1 MNAHVIGPVNGG
13 ARGRPFGSSVRD
25 LAAVGYVEEEFF
37 LLGEATRYA
46 LSDGTDYG
54 FDGRWS
60 VREHDAVPFRTRF
73 LVRQP
78 VDRERFNGVVLVN
91 WNNVSAGFELPSG
104 TGAEI
109 IESGCAW
116 VGVSAQRIGIHGH
129 PLLPDNEGLVAWD
142 AERYGQLAISDD
154 DASFDIFTQVARA
167 VGGDRSELQTDPMH
181 GLEVEHLVAL
191 GASQSANRL
200 ATYYNAIQPE
210 TRAFDAFLMAVYSG
224 GGTRVEALGPG
235 PSLALVPDEA
245 RAIVNVMPFGSH
257 QLRGDIDARAFVLNS
272 ETEAGWYYPVRQP
285 DSDTYRLWEIAGVA
299 HIGIGTDDEVDAQ
312 LMRDVGRLLA
322 DSLTNPIAAESERA
336 VVSAGRGCCAP
347 SRAHL
352 GTDGRRAAV
361 PGSDHIRG
369 RPTGDRARPSR
380 QRTRRSAPLG
390 ARRSDRQARRDLRRG
405 GSARPRRLEHVVLG
419 RRATRAVSGPGNIP

>member
-1 MNAHVIGPVNGG
+1 M
-13 ARGRPFGSSVRD
+13 
-25 LAAVGYVEEEFF
+25 
-37 LLGEATRYA
+37 
-46 LSDGTDYG
+46 
-54 FDGRWS
+54 
-60 VREHDAVPFRTRF
+60 
-73 LVRQP
+73 
-78 VDRERFNGVVLVN
+78 
-91 WNNVSAGFELPSG
+91 
-104 TGAEI
+104 
-109 IESGCAW
+109 
-116 VGVSAQRIGIHGH
+116 
-129 PLLPDNEGLVAWD
+129 AWD
-142 AERYGQLAISDD
+142 AERYGQRCRSVTTTQ
-154 DASFDIFTQVARA
+154 SFDIFTQVARA
-167 VGGDRSELQTDPMH
+167 VGGDRSELQTDPMR
-181 GLEVEHLVAL
+181 GLEVEHLVAF

-210 TRAFDAFLMAVYSG
+210 TGAFDAFLMAVYSG

-285 DSDTYRLWEIAGVA
+285 DSDTYRF
-299 HIGIGTDDEVDAQ
+299 
-312 LMRDVGRLLA
+312 GRLRA
-322 DSLTNPIAAESERA
+322 WRTSGSEPTTKSMHNSCVTSVDCWLTASPTR
-336 VVSAGRGCCAP
+336 AGRVRTRCRF
-347 SRAHL
+347 SRSRMPRSISARL
-352 GTDGRRAAV
+352 GTDGGRAAD

-405 GSARPRRLEHVVLG
+405 GSARPRRLEYVVLG